1 MTGTR
6 TCDRRCADRREAA
19 FADGRLSRARVP
31 TLACAIASD
40 QAVAATATTT
50 FQVIAN
56 VQVTCLISAT
66 GLNFGDYT
74 APSLS
79 AQSTITVGCTNTAQW
94 NVGLNAG
101 TAPGAT
107 VTTRQMTGPAPFFL
121 NYSLSSDP
129 AHTINWGNTV
139 GTDTVSGTGT
149 GGQQIITVYGFVPAS
164 QTVGPGG
171 YVDTIT
177 ATITF

>member
-1 MTGTR
+1 MKNGL
-6 TCDRRCADRREAA
+6 ASLA
-19 FADGRLSRARVP
+19 FK
-31 TLACAIASD
+31 
-40 QAVAATATTT
+40 AATATTT

-139 GTDTVSGTGT
+139 GTDTVAVSGMLYNRAAARARRKRA
-149 GGQQIITVYGFVPAS
+149 IVAS
-164 QTVGPGG
+164 PRSP
-171 YVDTIT
+171 DKRPS
-177 ATITF
+177 ARRSHHR